1 MDSGLEIRLLGG
13 VRFTLNG
20 TPVTGFT
27 SHKVAALLAYLAVER
42 RPHSRETLAA
52 LLWGGLPDAD
62 ARNNLRQTLT
72 YLRKLVGTYLHID
85 REHVA
90 FQASG
95 ACLIDVEAFLQCL
108 KHDGKRT
115 TDTIEHWQAADAFYV
130 GDFMAGFVVRDAPEY
145 EEWLLAQR
153 ARYRELALHALYAL
167 TEQLT
172 AQGEHARAVES
183 ATRLLALD
191 PWREETHRQLMRLK
205 ARTGQRSAAMAQYE
219 VCRQV
224 LEKELGVEPAVET
237 TALYERLKAAQRR
250 PRHNLPGSLTGFVGR
265 EAEFALLMRRFA
277 DPACRLV
284 TLTGPGG
291 IGKTRL
297 ALRVAEALSETL
309 INGAWF
315 VSLSDASPA
324 DLIEHLA
331 DAIGLPLR
339 AGNVRQQLLN
349 ALRTR
354 ELLLVLDNF
363 EHLVESAGLL
373 SDIQLAA
380 PDVKILVT
388 SRERLD
394 LKSEWVYPLDG
405 LALPTDAQQTDPARY
420 AAGQLFLLIAE
431 HHQPATPPTSDEAQA
446 ILEICRLLG
455 GLPLGI
461 ELAAARAQ
469 VLTCVTTAA
478 EIRRGSAELATR
490 QRDIP
495 ERQRSLRA
503 VVESSVAAL
512 SPVERRLFEGLSV
525 FPHGFSAA
533 AAFGVVGATATQLT
547 SLVDKSLVREIG
559 GRYDLHEVLQRF
571 AAEALARQPD
581 LHAELQGRHSHYFAM
596 WLRAITEQAATP
608 GDESAWMTAVAEDFA
623 NLRSAWAWASA
634 ERHGSDLS
642 LLLEGVFRFMN
653 VRGHYREGVD
663 WFSSASERLA
673 PDPQATDERGRLAMR
688 LSVARARFL
697 LELGQA
703 EAAVPLFETGRLYF
717 ERVSEP
723 RPLARCLN
731 GLGTAARAMGQF
743 ERARGYCSAQ
753 LEVARI
759 HELRDEIA
767 SALNNLGV
775 VVSDMSDYAEA
786 IRLHRECLA
795 LRREL
800 GDRVG
805 IASSLINL
813 ATALVDLGDDTQTAE
828 LLGEALA
835 ISREFNDARRIGAV
849 LTNLGAAARRAGKL
863 QEERVYYRQALAVH
877 RESGHR
883 LGIALAL
890 NNLGSVAA
898 RLNDADEAR
907 RSLRAALAESQESHF
922 DFVMLDALVWLALL
936 TARAGDA
943 LTAVEWLAHPLKHPA
958 ADGETVVA
966 AQTLLSEISQG
977 HSATA
982 IANALERGRAH
993 ELHDRVR
1000 AFLETV

>member
-1 MDSGLEIRLLGG
+1 MDSVLEIQLLGG
-13 VRFTLNG
+13 LRFTFNG
-20 TPVTGFT
+20 SPLSGFT

-42 RPHSRETLAA
+42 RPHARETLAA
-52 LLWGGLPDAD
+52 LLWGGLSDAD
-62 ARNNLRQTLT
+62 ARNNLRQALT
-72 YLRKLVGTYLHID
+72 HLRKLVGPYLSID
-85 REHVA
+85 REHVT
-90 FQASG
+90 FQATE
-95 ACLIDVEAFLQCL
+95 ACRIDVEAFLQCL
-108 KHDGKRT
+108 EHAGKT
-115 TDTIEHWQAADAFYV
+115 TSEAIERGQAAGALYS
-130 GDFMAGFVVRDAPEY
+130 GDFMAGFVVRDAPEF

-183 ATRLLALD
+183 ATRLLALE

-205 ARTGQRSAAMAQYE
+205 ARAGQRSAAMAQYE
-219 VCRQV
+219 TCRQV

-250 PRHNLPGSLTGFVGR
+250 PRHNLPGHLTGFVGR
-265 EAEFALLMRRFA
+265 EAEFALLVRRFA
-277 DPACRLV
+277 DPTCRLV

-297 ALRVAEALSETL
+297 ALRVAEALSETW

-315 VSLSDASPA
+315 TPLTDASPA

-331 DAIGLPLR
+331 DGIGLALR
-339 AGNVRQQLLN
+339 AGNIKQQLLN
-349 ALRTR
+349 GLRTR

-363 EHLVESAGLL
+363 EHLVESASLL
-373 SDIQLAA
+373 SDILLAA

-394 LKSEWVYPLDG
+394 LKSEWVYALDG
-405 LALPTDAQQTDPARY
+405 LAVPSDTQSEPDAY
-420 AAGQLFLLIAE
+420 AAGQLFLQVAA
-431 HHQPATPPTSDEAQA
+431 HHEAHVRPIGPEADA

-469 VLTCVTTAA
+469 ATTCAATAV
-478 EIRRGSAELATR
+478 EIRRGSDELATR
-490 QRDIP
+490 QRDVP

-512 SPVERRLFEGLSV
+512 SPEERRVFDGLSV
-525 FPHGFSAA
+525 FPRGFALAA
-533 AAFGVVGATATQLT
+533 AEQIVGATPVQLA
-547 SLVDKSLVREIG
+547 SLVDKSLVREVS
-559 GRYDLHEVLQRF
+559 GRYDLHEVLRRF
-571 AAEALARQPD
+571 AAEALAQHPER
-581 LHAELQGRHSHYFAM
+581 HAELQGRHSHYFAR
-596 WLRAITEQAATP
+596 WLQALTERTATP
-608 GDESAWMTAVAEDFA
+608 GDESVWMAAVADDFV
-623 NLRSAWAWASA
+623 NLRSAWAWASTQHQGP
-634 ERHGSDLS
+634 ELS
-642 LLLEGVFRFMN
+642 LMLEGVFRFMN

-663 WFSSASERLA
+663 WFSQASQGLP
-673 PDPQATDERGRLAMR
+673 PDPQASDERGRLAMR

-703 EAAVPLFETGRLYF
+703 EVAVPLFETGRIYF
-717 ERVSEP
+717 ERVMEP
-723 RPLARCLN
+723 RQLARCLS
-731 GLGTAARAMGQF
+731 GLGTAARALGQF
-743 ERARGYCSAQ
+743 ERARGFCGAQ
-753 LEVARI
+753 VELART
-759 HELRDEIA
+759 HGLRDEIA

-813 ATALVDLGDDTQTAE
+813 ATALVDQGDDTQTAN

-835 ISREFNDARRIGAV
+835 ISREFNDARRTGAV

-863 QEERVYYRQALAVH
+863 DEERSYYRQALAVH
-877 RESGHR
+877 QESGHR
-883 LGIALAL
+883 LGVALAL

-898 RLNDADEAR
+898 RLNNVDEAR
-907 RSLRAALAESQESHF
+907 RSLRAALAESQEGHF

-936 TARAGDA
+936 TAKSGDA
-943 LTAVEWLAHPLKHPA
+943 LAAVEWLAHPLHHPS

-966 AQTLLSEISQG
+966 AQTLLSEISRGQ
-977 HSATA
+977 SAVAVTK
-982 IANALERGRAH
+982 ALERGRAH
-993 ELHDRVR
+993 DVHDRVR
-1000 AFLETV
+1000 VFLEEA

>member
-1 MDSGLEIRLLGG
+1 MDSGLEIRLFGG
-13 VRFTLNG
+13 LQFTLNG
-20 TPVTGFT
+20 APLTGFT

-42 RPHSRETLAA
+42 RPQSRETLAA

-62 ARNNLRQTLT
+62 ARNNLRQSLT
-72 YLRKLVGTYLHID
+72 HLRKLVGPYLHID

-90 FQASG
+90 FQVVG
-95 ACLIDVEAFLQCL
+95 ACTIDVEAFLQCL
-108 KHDGKRT
+108 APDGRPT
-115 TDTIEHWQAADAFYV
+115 PEAIERWQRAGALYV

-153 ARYRELALHALYAL
+153 ARYRELALHALHAL

-172 AQGEHARAVES
+172 AQGEHTRAVES

-219 VCRQV
+219 ICRQV

-237 TALYERLKAAQRR
+237 TALYERLKAAQLR
-250 PRHNLPGSLTGFVGR
+250 PRHNLPGNLTGFVGR
-265 EAEFALLMRRFA
+265 EAEIALLVRRLA

-297 ALRVAEALSETL
+297 ALQLAEALSETW

-315 VSLSDASPA
+315 APLSGASPG

-331 DAIGLPLR
+331 DAIGLSLR
-339 AGNVRQQLLN
+339 AGNIKSQLLN
-349 ALRTR
+349 GLRAR

-373 SDIQLAA
+373 SDILQAA

-394 LKSEWVYPLDG
+394 LKSEWVYALDG
-405 LALPTDAQQTDPARY
+405 LALPPDTRIDPTGY
-420 AAGQLFLLIAE
+420 AAGQLFLQVTE
-431 HHQPATPPTSDEAQA
+431 HHQPVYRPIGAEADA
-446 ILEICRLLG
+446 ILEICRMLG

-461 ELAAARAQ
+461 ELAAARAH
-469 VLTCVTTAA
+469 VLTCVATAA
-478 EIRRGSAELATR
+478 EIRRGSDDLATR
-490 QRDIP
+490 QRDVP

-512 SPVERRLFEGLSV
+512 SPEERRIFESLGV
-525 FPHGFSAA
+525 FPRDFSTEAA
-533 AAFGVVGATATQLT
+533 AQIVGATPEQLAA
-547 SLVDKSLVREIG
+547 LVDKSLVRAAG

-581 LHAELQGRHSHYFAM
+581 LHAELQGLHSGYFAR
-596 WLRAITEQAATP
+596 WLQALTERAATP
-608 GDESAWMTAVAEDFA
+608 GDESAWMGTVAADFA
-623 NLRSAWAWASA
+623 NLRSAWALASA
-634 ERHGSDLS
+634 QSRWPELNG
-642 LLLEGVFRFMN
+642 LLEGVFRFMS

-663 WFSSASERLA
+663 WFSLASLGVA
-673 PDPQATDERGRLAMR
+673 PDPQATDERGRLTMR

-703 EAAVPLFETGRLYF
+703 EAAVPLFETGRVYF
-717 ERVSEP
+717 ERALEP
-723 RPLARCLN
+723 RQLARCLN

-743 ERARGYCSAQ
+743 ERARGYCGAH
-753 LEVARI
+753 LEVART
-759 HELRDEIA
+759 HGLRDEIA

-775 VVSDMSDYAEA
+775 VVSDMSDYTEA
-786 IRLHRECLA
+786 IRLHRDCLA

-813 ATALVDLGDDTQTAE
+813 ATALVDQGDDSHTAE

-835 ISREFNDARRIGAV
+835 ISREFNDARRTGAV
-849 LTNLGAAARRAGKL
+849 LTNLGAAARRAGRL
-863 QEERVYYRQALAVH
+863 EEERAYYRQALAVH

-883 LGIALAL
+883 LGVALAL

-898 RLNDADEAR
+898 RLNDTDEAH
-907 RSLRAALAESQESHF
+907 RSLRAALAESQAGHF
-922 DFVMLDALVWLALL
+922 DFVTLDALVWLALL

-943 LTAVEWLAHPLKHPA
+943 LAAVEWLAHPLNHPA

-977 HSATA
+977 ESAVA
-982 IANALERGRAH
+982 VANALQRGGSR
-993 ELHDRVR
+993 ELHDQVR
-1000 AFLETV
+1000 AFLDKY